1 MKILALDLSLT
12 RTGVARWDGV
22 TVIVPPQDARGMERL
37 LYLEAAV
44 LDAAAGAGLVV
55 LEGYSFGSRGRA
67 VFDIGELGGVVRLAL
82 YRRGIPYV
90 DVPPAALKKYAT
102 GRGNA
107 SKEEVLV
114 AAVRRLGYEG
124 SSTDVADA
132 LWLLEMA
139 LDFYELRESRV
150 PKTHRAALNGVA
162 WP

>member
-1 MKILALDLSLT
+1 
-12 RTGVARWDGV
+12 
-22 TVIVPPQDARGMERL
+22 MERL

-107 SKEEVLV
+107 PKEEVL
-114 AAVRRLGYEG
+114 AAAIRRLGYTGHDHNE
-124 SSTDVADA
+124 SDA
-132 LWLLEMA
+132 MWLYAMA
-139 LDFYELRESRV
+139 QDRYLGYSRV
-150 PKTHRAALNGVA
+150 PSTHRAALDAVA

>member
-37 LYLEAAV
+37 LYLEEAV
-44 LDAAAGAGLVV
+44 LERAEGAQVVV

-82 YRRGIPYV
+82 YRRGIRFV
-90 DVPPAALKKYAT
+90 DVPPATLKRYAT
-102 GRGNA
+102 GKGNA

-114 AAVRRLGYEG
+114 AAVRRLGYAGADHNE
-124 SSTDVADA
+124 ADA
-132 LWLLEMA
+132 MWLYAMA
-139 LDFYELRESRV
+139 QDRYLGVSRV
-150 PKTHRAALNGVA
+150 PVAHRAALDAVA